1 MNRNKLLVI
10 FGVLFILIFIGCI
23 FWIQTGLKGT
33 PSETKFNFQI
43 GFLQKIDISDDEL
56 LTEIVQPSILS
67 IKNPIKNN
75 TISFCSLNGISSNNS
90 DALIAPI
97 LGMNYFR
104 YNFMSKEMYSMED
117 RLNDEDD
124 YFKNLKESGEFKQ
137 LITELNQNELSKQS
151 IKIIEKI
158 DGISSFLIN
167 PNYTGKKIGV
177 FKSVKLVKDFI
188 VKQTYLFEDE
198 KPVVI
203 KFYIDLNGP
212 KTYNKSEERN
222 VNPLEQI
229 EEEEEEE
236 VGKEDNKKPIS
247 TANDGKDNN
256 LFKGVT
262 LETDREFTWE
272 GDAST
277 IKIKISIPTLD
288 ISISKIVQ
296 KNHKIELSIDEKTKL
311 LNVDDPDK
319 NKIVIEYYNNVTKK
333 FSTVNVIG
341 VTKSIHC
348 FNFF

>member
-104 YNFMSKEMYSMED
+104 YNFMSKEMYSIED

-124 YFKNLKESGEFKQ
+124 YFKNLKESKEFKQ
-137 LITELNQNELSKQS
+137 LISELNQNELSKQS
-151 IKIIEKI
+151 VKIIEKI
-158 DGISSFLIN
+158 DGKSSFLIN

-203 KFYIDLNGP
+203 KLYIDLNGP
-212 KTYNKSEERN
+212 KTYNKSEESN
-222 VNPLEQI
+222 VNQLEQI
-229 EEEEEEE
+229 EEEE
-236 VGKEDNKKPIS
+236 VGIEDNKKPIS
-247 TANDGKDNN
+247 TANDGEDNN

-262 LETDREFTWE
+262 LETDRKFTWE

-277 IKIKISIPTLD
+277 IKIKISIPTLG
-288 ISISKIVQ
+288 ISIVKNVN
-296 KNHKIELSIDEKTKL
+296 KNHKIDLSNKEKEQLLQIDNPQT
-311 LNVDDPDK
+311 DK
-319 NKIVIEYYNNVTKK
+319 ISIEYLNAVSKKYSSVKVVGSNGINHCYNI
-333 FSTVNVIG
+333 F
-341 VTKSIHC
+341 
-348 FNFF
+348 

>member
-151 IKIIEKI
+151 VKIIEKI
-158 DGISSFLIN
+158 DGKSSFLIN

-188 VKQTYLFEDE
+188 VKQSYLFEDE

-229 EEEEEEE
+229 EEEE

-262 LETDREFTWE
+262 LETDRKFTWE

-277 IKIKISIPTLD
+277 IKIKISISTLG
-288 ISISKIVQ
+288 ISIVKNVN
-296 KNHKIELSIDEKTKL
+296 KNHKIDLSNKEKEQLLQIDNPQT
-311 LNVDDPDK
+311 DK
-319 NKIVIEYYNNVTKK
+319 ISIEYLNAVTKK
-333 FSTVNVIG
+333 YSSVKVVGSNGIN
-341 VTKSIHC
+341 HC
-348 FNFF
+348 YNIF